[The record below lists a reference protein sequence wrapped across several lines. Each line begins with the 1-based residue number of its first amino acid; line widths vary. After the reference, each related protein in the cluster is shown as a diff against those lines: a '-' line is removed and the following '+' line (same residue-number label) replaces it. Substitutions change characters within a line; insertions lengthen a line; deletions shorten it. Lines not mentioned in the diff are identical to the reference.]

1 MDLEGRERGRWMD
14 KRGGNRL
21 VQGRNR
27 ENRFMRLRTA
37 TNLAKTLQLGRSW
50 EGLLSWPLYL
60 NQEDL
65 SLVSWDNQVL
75 CIVTGSIFKGLK
87 VQNT

>member
-1 MDLEGRERGRWMD
+1 MDLEGRERGRWTD

-37 TNLAKTLQLGRSW
+37 TNLARTPQLGS
-50 EGLLSWPLYL
+50 GHF
-60 NQEDL
+60 
-65 SLVSWDNQVL
+65 
-75 CIVTGSIFKGLK
+75 I
-87 VQNT
+87 